1 MCCMGKL
8 WKSRIRRLGYM
19 RWGRT
24 AGWWRRYVTHH
35 GGFAREKYDEL
46 HGRFRE
52 LYLQPQVTL
61 DKAPRRQVLPK
72 A

>member
-1 MCCMGKL
+1 VLYGKAVEVKDPPL
-8 WKSRIRRLGYM
+8 RLYAVGGVLPDRGGGMSRNI
-19 RWGRT
+19 
-24 AGWWRRYVTHH
+24 
-35 GGFAREKYDEL
+35 AREKYGEL
-46 HGRFRE
+46 HGRFKE